1 MADHSGG
8 AGREFECGMVNEKSV
23 QFLYRAKFSYY
34 EHFANLKLNFKYT
47 KLILFRQANAID
59 FQ

>member
-1 MADHSGG
+1 
-8 AGREFECGMVNEKSV
+8 MVNEKSV